1 MSDQQWQPFG
11 PRPPGPRRPT
21 GPSNS
26 PYPTGSGRPSHSSG
40 PSHRSGSTGSTGP
53 SGFPDS
59 PGHSGPSGFS
69 HPSGPSGSPNPPYPA
84 GPAHPSGP
92 AYLSTPGHSAGRTG
106 PGHPTGPVGPS
117 GVTGPAGPGHPSGP
131 GPSFGGEPEGSEHDA
146 AAAYVL
152 GILDDAQASAFEA
165 HLAGCARCSAHLDEF
180 AGMEPMLAMLAE
192 APSAVPGARPVPQ
205 VPEPPAPKVLGG
217 LMDEVAHRRH
227 RRTKRSRY
235 LVAAAAA
242 LIIGGPVAAVA
253 VTGGDEGGGRSVAA
267 GEPHPTSPAE
277 DSFFEHM
284 PEKVSGTDPTT
295 RVGATVGMEK
305 KAWGTHTVLEL
316 KNVKGPQKCTLVAVS
331 KTGEEEV
338 VTSWSV
344 PKWGYGI
351 EGSSHESAKAP
362 LYVHGGAAMSREDIA
377 RFEVRTF
384 DGERLVE
391 IGA

>member
-11 PRPPGPRRPT
+11 PRPPG
-21 GPSNS
+21 
-26 PYPTGSGRPSHSSG
+26 
-40 PSHRSGSTGSTGP
+40 HRT
-53 SGFPDS
+53 
-59 PGHSGPSGFS
+59 
-69 HPSGPSGSPNPPYPA
+69 PSGPSSPPYAA

-92 AYLSTPGHSAGRTG
+92 AHLAGVPAPPGPFG
-106 PGHPTGPVGPS
+106 
-117 GVTGPAGPGHPSGP
+117 AGPGPGP
-131 GPSFGGEPEGSEHDA
+131 GPTGSEGSEHDA

-152 GILDDAQASAFEA
+152 GILDDAQASDFEA
-165 HLAGCARCSAHLDEF
+165 HLAGCARCAAHLDEF

-192 APSAVPGARPVPQ
+192 APSAVPGARPVPH
-205 VPEPPAPKVLGG
+205 VPEKPAPRLLGG
-217 LMDEVAHRRH
+217 LMDEVARRRH
-227 RRTKRSRY
+227 RRSRRSRY
-235 LVAAAAA
+235 WVAAAAA
-242 LIIGGPVAAVA
+242 LIVGGPVAAFAVTAGDERGGGSVA
-253 VTGGDEGGGRSVAA
+253 V

-284 PEKVSGTDPTT
+284 TEKVSATDPTT
-295 RVGATVGMEK
+295 RVGATVGMEE

-331 KTGEEEV
+331 KTGEEEI

-344 PKWGYGI
+344 PQWGYGI
-351 EGSSHESAKAP
+351 EGATNPAAKAP
-362 LYVHGGAAMSREDIA
+362 LYVHGGAAMDREDIA

>member
-26 PYPTGSGRPSHSSG
+26 PYSTGSGRPSHSSG
-40 PSHRSGSTGSTGP
+40 PSHRSGSPGSTGP
-53 SGFPDS
+53 SGFPAS
-59 PGHSGPSGFS
+59 PGHSGPPGFS
-69 HPSGPSGSPNPPYPA
+69 HPSGPSIPPYPA

-92 AYLSTPGHSAGRTG
+92 AYLSTPGHSAG
-106 PGHPTGPVGPS
+106 PGHPS
-117 GVTGPAGPGHPSGP
+117 GVTGPVGPGHPSGP

-331 KTGEEEV
+331 KTGEEEI

>member
-1 MSDQQWQPFG
+1 MAAVRAPASRTPQAHRSLELPVLHGFRPSLPLFG
-11 PRPPGPRRPT
+11 AFSPLGLPGFPGPLRSLGFLPPL
-21 GPSNS
+21 GPL
-26 PYPTGSGRPSHSSG
+26 
-40 PSHRSGSTGSTGP
+40 
-53 SGFPDS
+53 GFPES
-59 PGHSGPSGFS
+59 PVSR
-69 HPSGPSGSPNPPYPA
+69 GSCTPLRA
-84 GPAHPSGP
+84 RVSLH
-92 AYLSTPGHSAGRTG
+92 PGHSAGRTG

-117 GVTGPAGPGHPSGP
+117 GVTGLAGPGHPSGP

-192 APSAVPGARPVPQ
+192 APAAVPGARPVPQ